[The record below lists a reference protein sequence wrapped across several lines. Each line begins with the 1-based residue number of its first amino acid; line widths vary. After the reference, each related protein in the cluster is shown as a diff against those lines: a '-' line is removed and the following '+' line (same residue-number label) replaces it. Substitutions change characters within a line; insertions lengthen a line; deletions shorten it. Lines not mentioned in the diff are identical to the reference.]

1 MEPGVELGS
10 FLCPGGWG
18 TLGVMVVWRGM
29 SRLLS
34 GGGRP
39 KLLAMRPEMA
49 LMSRRVAGGLTS
61 AIPASF
67 IFVAVLMSGGLAR
80 AQDNQ
85 IFTNMPAAS
94 SADAMVNYR
103 IGPLDKLNITV
114 FEVKD
119 LTIEK
124 LQVDASGQIL
134 LPLVGSITA
143 QGKTTTELSA
153 EIARRLGEHYM
164 QSPQVSVVVEEA
176 VSQKVSVE
184 GAVTEAGVFEM
195 KGRTSLLEAVA
206 MAKGPSK
213 DANLRRVAIIRNVDG
228 VARAAT
234 FDYQAI
240 ENGHAGD
247 PEVLGNDV
255 VVVDESKSKEFWHG
269 AVSWLPG
276 LYLFSLIH

>member
-1 MEPGVELGS
+1 MGS
-10 FLCPGGWG
+10 MTRQLVRVLCFAFP
-18 TLGVMVVWRGM
+18 
-29 SRLLS
+29 
-34 GGGRP
+34 
-39 KLLAMRPEMA
+39 
-49 LMSRRVAGGLTS
+49 VAA
-61 AIPASF
+61 AIF
-67 IFVAVLMSGGLAR
+67 FAVLWGSGPVR
-80 AQDNQ
+80 ADDTPS
-85 IFTNMPAAS
+85 FTNMPAVSA
-94 SADAMVNYR
+94 ADASANYR

-124 LQVDASGQIL
+124 LQVDASGQVL
-134 LPLVGSITA
+134 LPLIGSITA

-153 EIARRLGEHYM
+153 EIARRLSEHYM

-184 GAVTEAGVFEM
+184 GAVTEPGVFEM

-213 DANLRRVAIIRNVDG
+213 EADLRRVAVIRNVDG
-228 VARAAT
+228 RPHAAT

-240 ENGHAGD
+240 ENGSAGN
-247 PEVLGNDV
+247 PEILGNDI
-255 VVVDESKSKEFWHG
+255 VVVDDSKSKEFWHG
-269 AVSWLPG
+269 AVAWLPG